1 MSTVGLVVHPA
12 RPEATDVGDRLFDS
26 LAADGVSVRRW
37 EGTDTEDPSARTFAM
52 GLDLV
57 VSIGG
62 DGTFLRAAHLASSGD
77 APVLGVK
84 VGRLGFLTEH
94 EPSEAGDAVRRFLS
108 GGSRV
113 ESRLA
118 IEALARGGEGTDAV
132 WALNEV
138 IVEKLTRHRLVRL
151 ALLVDDDYVTTFSAD
166 GVIVATPTGSTA
178 YSFSAGGPILAP
190 PVDALLVTPVAAH
203 MVFDRSLVVDAG
215 ARVRLEVVG
224 DEPGLVSA
232 DGRSSRT
239 LPVGAIIDIRR
250 SERSARIVRREPE
263 TPFPALLRDR
273 FGLPADPGRSD
284 GVGGE
289 G

>member
-1 MSTVGLVVHPA
+1 MSTIGLVVHPA
-12 RPEATDVGDRLFDS
+12 RPEAIDVGERIAS
-26 LAADGVSVRRW
+26 AVASDGVQVRRW
-37 EGTDTEDPSARTFAM
+37 DGGDTEARAAATFAA
-52 GLDLV
+52 GVDLV
-57 VSIGG
+57 VSVGG

-94 EPSEAGDAVRRFLS
+94 EPADAAGAVRRFLS
-108 GGSRV
+108 GAARI

-118 IEALARGGEGTDAV
+118 VEATADGADWSGPV

-151 ALLVDDDYVTTFSAD
+151 ALYADDDYVTTFSAD
-166 GVIVATPTGSTA
+166 GVIVASPTGSTA
-178 YSFSAGGPILAP
+178 YSFSAGGPIVSPL
-190 PVDALLVTPVAAH
+190 VEALLVTPVAAH
-203 MVFDRSLVVDAG
+203 MVFDRSLVVDAS

-232 DGRSSRT
+232 DGRSSRS
-239 LPVGAIIDIRR
+239 LPVGAVIHIRR
-250 SERSARIVRREPE
+250 SPRSARIVRRDPE

-273 FGLPADPGRSD
+273 FDLPADRDRDS
-284 GVGGE
+284 GVGGS